1 MKKIEPTIEA
11 ILGKLD
17 SLCDNCGAC
26 CKEVPNITLSK
37 FEAPI
42 IAYHLRELGGK
53 SLVRKHLLYR
63 PNPYNIFSDY
73 VFVVDTGCPF
83 HLDSKCIIYKDR
95 PTVCKLFPIFIDAF
109 IDNDDPNLMKIPF
122 ASFHSTHHVTCKDKI
137 DSMNELS
144 KQYGE
149 EMRLRIMTA
158 VLWQLLQDRAI
169 DFVYAWGKQSEPLN
183 SVKRVNSRDDVDIES
198 IVKQIITIYGKL
210 LGVISSTMPV
220 WKYGTR
226 NLTGSEVRKIS
237 KIEFVKRVDLAAEKY
252 KSRILSNAEKN
263 TRVS

>member
-158 VLWQLLQDRAI
+158 VLWK
-169 DFVYAWGKQSEPLN
+169 FP
-183 SVKRVNSRDDVDIES
+183 
-198 IVKQIITIYGKL
+198 
-210 LGVISSTMPV
+210 
-220 WKYGTR
+220 
-226 NLTGSEVRKIS
+226 
-237 KIEFVKRVDLAAEKY
+237 
-252 KSRILSNAEKN
+252 LSNLENCSHRPKLHQIRCDVGN
-263 TRVS
+263 ESNIMLKKPFDSIFIYLNLSINNLFYFDIPVFYFG